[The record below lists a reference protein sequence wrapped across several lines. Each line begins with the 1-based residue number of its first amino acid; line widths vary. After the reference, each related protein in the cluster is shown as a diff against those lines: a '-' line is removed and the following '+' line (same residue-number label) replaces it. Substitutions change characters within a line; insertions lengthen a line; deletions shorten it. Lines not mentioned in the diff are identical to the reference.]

1 MTQTEIDAAVSQATG
16 EDHRQVRQRGFS
28 IADPDEVNFDPEPDQ
43 LPPNIID
50 WDELDLLHNCTWS
63 SQRTRERNQLTYA

>member
-16 EDHRQVRQRGFS
+16 EDRRQIRRHGFS
-28 IADPDEVNFDPEPDQ
+28 IADPEEVHFDPEPDQ
-43 LPPNIID
+43 LPPSVVD

-63 SQRTRERNQLTYA
+63 AQRSRERDCLIGS